1 MRNMKTKFPL
11 EHVVKVD
18 TKEVWIKC
26 NSSTTAMGIPALVN
40 KYYPGYT
47 GHIASEE
54 YLKELKNQLAN

>member
-11 EHVVKVD
+11 EHVVKCD

-26 NSSTTAMGIPALVN
+26 DSSTTAMGIPALVK

-54 YLKELKNQLAN
+54 YLKTLRSQLSN

>member
-1 MRNMKTKFPL
+1 MTLKKYGLSVIAAQLLWVFL
-11 EHVVKVD
+11 H
-18 TKEVWIKC
+18 
-26 NSSTTAMGIPALVN
+26 LVN

>member
-1 MRNMKTKFPL
+1 MKQKFPL
-11 EHVVKVD
+11 DHVVKYD

-26 NSSTTAMGIPALVN
+26 NSSTTAMGIPSLVN

-54 YLKELKNQLAN
+54 HLRELRNQLAN